1 MGLRAVRRQ
10 LVKRYAGRNSGHAP
24 RSALE
29 GCRVIRPERIVI
41 QSSVTIGGTIINK
54 GEKLTVAGVVDEARV
69 YGLYQGGRPQIFV
82 RAGRRASTLAVAGI
96 AYSSNCGFVIS
107 VIIEFQK
114 HAASACP

>member
-69 YGLYQGGRPQIFV
+69 YGLYQGGRPQIFA
-82 RAGRRASTLAVAGI
+82 RAEDALRPSPLPGSRTPQI
-96 AYSSNCGFVIS
+96 
-107 VIIEFQK
+107 
-114 HAASACP
+114 AASLFP